1 MSKDRGTAFVSSTQ
15 NNGTGTRSMPHVR
28 ISASRA
34 SASFSA
40 PVDTAAITPTFFD
53 GTYFSSAPDG
63 SSTHNDN
70 MGTHYLTG
78 YSIPK
83 WRYIYN
89 TTLVALD
96 LLTTIAAS
104 GIVFLFRP
112 SAYAYV
118 RGIGPGEYGIFSF
131 LALACASWLISLYAA
146 RTYERHTM
154 GEGYALYAKLLNAAF
169 IDFIMLC
176 TLGYLFHLSL
186 PRSLNIFVPLVSLV
200 LVIIERWAMRCAL
213 HRNRMKGEFNYPT
226 VVIGSPEGIHDALEQ
241 LRQCPS
247 VGYAPVAV
255 CPVVSAKKEDDADQA
270 QHLVSVPFAPAN
282 DSEARLKVL
291 PLNSHLP
298 QTAKRMKARTVL
310 VADVLTR
317 DSETM
322 RTLSL
327 AVESMGIELA
337 MTASV
342 ADLSGAD
349 LHFRNDPSMPV
360 VTARL
365 TQYSAIT
372 RILKRIC
379 DIVLS
384 AIAIILSSPIMLW
397 VAYKVKREDGGPVFY
412 SQTRIGIYG
421 KPFTMYKFRS
431 MRTDADEIK
440 AKLAKER
447 GIEDRFIFKLK
458 DDPRVT
464 KIGHFIRKTS
474 LDEFPQFFNVFKG
487 DMSLVGPRPP
497 LPEEV
502 ARYGMLYS
510 TRLLVKPG
518 ITGPWQISGRSDL
531 TQKQSA
537 YADVSYIQDW
547 SITGDIAIL
556 LKTVVAVFKGTGS
569 Y

>member
-96 LLTTIAAS
+96 LLTIIAAS

-200 LVIIERWAMRCAL
+200 LVIIERWAMRRAL
-213 HRNRMKGEFNYPT
+213 HRNRMKGR
-226 VVIGSPEGIHDALEQ
+226 IQLSHGSN
-241 LRQCPS
+241 RFS
-247 VGYAPVAV
+247 
-255 CPVVSAKKEDDADQA
+255 
-270 QHLVSVPFAPAN
+270 
-282 DSEARLKVL
+282 R
-291 PLNSHLP
+291 
-298 QTAKRMKARTVL
+298 
-310 VADVLTR
+310 
-317 DSETM
+317 
-322 RTLSL
+322 
-327 AVESMGIELA
+327 
-337 MTASV
+337 
-342 ADLSGAD
+342 
-349 LHFRNDPSMPV
+349 RNP
-360 VTARL
+360 
-365 TQYSAIT
+365 
-372 RILKRIC
+372 
-379 DIVLS
+379 
-384 AIAIILSSPIMLW
+384 
-397 VAYKVKREDGGPVFY
+397 
-412 SQTRIGIYG
+412 
-421 KPFTMYKFRS
+421 
-431 MRTDADEIK
+431 
-440 AKLAKER
+440 
-447 GIEDRFIFKLK
+447 
-458 DDPRVT
+458 
-464 KIGHFIRKTS
+464 
-474 LDEFPQFFNVFKG
+474 
-487 DMSLVGPRPP
+487 
-497 LPEEV
+497 
-502 ARYGMLYS
+502 
-510 TRLLVKPG
+510 
-518 ITGPWQISGRSDL
+518 
-531 TQKQSA
+531 
-537 YADVSYIQDW
+537 
-547 SITGDIAIL
+547 
-556 LKTVVAVFKGTGS
+556 
-569 Y
+569 